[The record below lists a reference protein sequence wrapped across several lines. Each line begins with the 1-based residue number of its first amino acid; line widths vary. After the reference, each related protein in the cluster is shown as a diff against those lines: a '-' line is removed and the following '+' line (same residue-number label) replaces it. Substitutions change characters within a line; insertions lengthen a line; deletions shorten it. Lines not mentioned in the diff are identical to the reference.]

1 MPIISSIR
9 EYPDIDIEK
18 FWKLVG
24 ETLYRVFKTPY
35 DRIERV
41 RGWINERP
49 DQEQLL
55 FYHSEPL
62 DVAADI
68 ARERPG
74 RVEIDRYREIAKEH
88 GWLTN

>member
-24 ETLYRVFKTPY
+24 ETLHRVFNTPY

-41 RGWINERP
+41 RGWI
-49 DQEQLL
+49 
-55 FYHSEPL
+55 
-62 DVAADI
+62 
-68 ARERPG
+68 
-74 RVEIDRYREIAKEH
+74 RVVPQ
-88 GWLTN
+88 